1 MTQSRQL
8 AAIMFTDI
16 VGYTALMGKNEQ
28 LAFELLRKNRV
39 LQKPIIEEFGGRWIK
54 ELGDGILASF
64 PSVSN
69 AVYAAIR
76 IQEACFHSK
85 AFELRIGIHQGAVV
99 FENDDIFGDAV
110 NIASRLQALA
120 PPAGIFVSESV
131 QRDLSNKNEIQSEF
145 VGLENLKNVK
155 DPIRV
160 YKIFSA
166 GSETKAAKSQRLIKS
181 SILPDYDYDIL
192 ISYRYNDN
200 KYDGWVSEFVEKL
213 NQELSATLKDRL
225 SVFFDKNPE
234 DKREGFQREDGSVAQ
249 KIKSLI
255 FIPVISQTYCDINSP
270 VWKNEFGIF
279 QQEIKN
285 DSIGSNLKLPNGNT
299 VSRVIPIRIHDIDTE
314 DVKLLEAELSGSMR
328 SIDFIY
334 REEGVNRPLR
344 PADDEKQT
352 NLLRPMYRNQINKLA
367 NAIKE
372 IITGIKHDQKGSP
385 VEIPA
390 YQPTARQIVPN
401 VIATSL
407 SSAIKVQVIDRQ
419 RPNIYL
425 AWTSNDLKESRE
437 EMAIIL
443 QKAGFNVLPSVDCP
457 AGDETFKEKAAEEMK
472 KCVCSLHMLS
482 GEFGR
487 RFESNEEI
495 SFPQYQFLEAKN
507 KIVQGIPNGD
517 SARTDFNVFIWL
529 SPDTSKSVKPAQQD
543 FIKYIRNNIT
553 RNMMFSNSQGPMQ
566 LVDDMRVVIMKQD
579 AKVYDSKDTDIYF
592 IFNQQD
598 EQDAQIIVN
607 ELSLEYPVETLNI
620 LPEGEESYREMST
633 QQIPKSK
640 LAVVYFK
647 YAADWAL
654 PFIKQIWKQV
664 GGASSPTPMFL
675 VGDDNPQTNLARNFK
690 APRVTSLIIP
700 KESIPGEVKKEFSKL
715 I

>member
-1 MTQSRQL
+1 MPQSRQL

-16 VGYTALMGKNEQ
+16 VGYTALMGSNEQ
-28 LAFELLRKNRV
+28 KAFELLRKNREM
-39 LQKPIIEEFGGRWIK
+39 QRPIVEEFGGRWIK
-54 ELGDGILASF
+54 ELGDGILVSF
-64 PSVSN
+64 SAVSN
-69 AVYAAIR
+69 AVHAAMK
-76 IQEACFHSK
+76 IQETCRQSGE
-85 AFELRIGIHQGAVV
+85 FELRIGIHQGEVV

-120 PPAGIFVSESV
+120 PPTGIFVSESV
-131 QRDLSNKNEIQSEF
+131 QRDLANKKDIRSEF
-145 VGLENLKNVK
+145 VRVEHLKNVK
-155 DPIRV
+155 DPIQV

-166 GSETKAAKSQRLIKS
+166 GQETIQANTTAPVKS
-181 SILPDYDYDIL
+181 SILPGYDCDIH

-200 KYDGWVSEFVEKL
+200 KYDEWVTEFVEKL
-213 NQELSATLKDRL
+213 NQELSATLKDKL
-225 SVFFDKNPE
+225 SIFFDKSPE
-234 DKREGFQREDGSVAQ
+234 DQRKGFKQEDGLVST

-255 FIPVISQTYCDINSP
+255 FIPVISQTYCDTNSP
-270 VWKNEFGIF
+270 VWKNEFSVF
-279 QQEIKN
+279 LQEIKN
-285 DSIGSNLKLPNGNT
+285 DRIGSNLVLPNGNRL
-299 VSRVIPIRIHDIDTE
+299 SRVIPAKIHDIEVE
-314 DVKLLEAELSGSMR
+314 DIRLLESELSGSLR

-334 REEGVNRPLR
+334 RDDGVNRPLR
-344 PADDEKQT
+344 PLDDEKQV
-352 NLLRPMYRNQINKLA
+352 NALRPMYRNQINKLA

-372 IITGIKHDQKGSP
+372 IISAIKFGQQAGTAVTES
-385 VEIPA
+385 

-401 VIATSL
+401 VISTSL
-407 SSAIKVQVIDRQ
+407 SSGIKVQVIDRH

-425 AWTSNDLKESRE
+425 AWTSGDLKESRE

-443 QKAGFNVLPSVDCP
+443 QKAGFNVLPTVDCP
-457 AGDETFKEKAAEEMK
+457 ADDNAFKEKVAEEMQ

-487 RFESNEEI
+487 RFESNEEM
-495 SFPQYQFLEAKN
+495 SFPQYQFLEAKKRIN
-507 KIVQGIPNGD
+507 AGG
-517 SARTDFNVFIWL
+517 ADFNVFVWHSEHNSQSI
-529 SPDTSKSVKPAQQD
+529 KPSQQE

-553 RNMMFSNSQGPMQ
+553 RNMMFSNSLGPMQ

-598 EQDAQIIVN
+598 EQEAQLIVD
-607 ELSLEYPVETLNI
+607 ELSLDYPVETLNI

-675 VGDDNPQTNLARNFK
+675 VGDDNPHTNLARNFK
-690 APRVTSLIIP
+690 APRVTSLIVP
-700 KESIPGEVKKEFSKL
+700 KETIPTEVKKVYSGL
-715 I
+715 N

>member
-1 MTQSRQL
+1 MTQTRQL

-16 VGYTALMGKNEQ
+16 VGYTAMMGNDEQ
-28 LAFELLRKNRV
+28 KAFELLRKNREI
-39 LQKPIIEEFGGRWIK
+39 QKPIIEEFGGQWIK
-54 ELGDGILASF
+54 ELGDGVMASF
-64 PSVSN
+64 SAASN
-69 AVYAAIR
+69 AVYAAKK
-76 IQEACFHSK
+76 IQEACYTSK
-85 AFELRIGIHQGAVV
+85 AFELRIGIHQGEVV
-99 FENDDIFGDAV
+99 FENGDVFGDAV

-120 PPAGIFVSESV
+120 PPAGIYVSGSV
-131 QRDLSNKNEIQSEF
+131 HRDLVNKSDIRSEF
-145 VGLENLKNVK
+145 SRIENLKNVK
-155 DPIRV
+155 EPIHV

-166 GSETKAAKSQRLIKS
+166 GNEVNQTKSKRLINS
-181 SILPDYDYDIL
+181 SIIPDYDYDVH

-200 KYDGWVSEFVEKL
+200 NYDGWVTEFVEKL
-213 NQELSATLKDRL
+213 NQELSATLKDKL
-225 SVFFDKNPE
+225 TIFFDKNPE
-234 DKREGFQREDGSVAQ
+234 DKRMGFENEDGSTTP
-249 KIKSLI
+249 KINSLI
-255 FIPVISQTYCDINSP
+255 FIPIISLTYCDVNSP
-270 VWKNEFGIF
+270 VWKNEFRVF
-279 QQEIKN
+279 QEEIKN
-285 DSIGSNLKLPNGNT
+285 DSFGTNIKLPNGNNT
-299 VSRVIPIRIHDIDTE
+299 SRVIPVKIHDIDTD
-314 DVKLLEAELSGSMR
+314 DVKFLESSLSGGLR

-334 REEGVNRPLR
+334 REQGINRPLH
-344 PADDEKQT
+344 PTDDEKNDNPQ
-352 NLLRPMYRNQINKLA
+352 RPKYRNQINKLA
-367 NAIKE
+367 NVIKE
-372 IITGIKHDQKGSP
+372 IISGIKQSKQSKP
-385 VEIPA
+385 VEAPS

-401 VIATSL
+401 VFSTSL

-443 QKAGFNVLPSVDCP
+443 QKAGFNVLPSIDCP
-457 AGDETFKEKAAEEMK
+457 ADDETFKEKVAEEMK

-487 RFESNEEI
+487 RFESDEEV
-495 SFPQYQFLEAKN
+495 SFPQHQFLEGKN
-507 KIVQGIPNGD
+507 KVDTPGSG
-517 SARTDFNVFIWL
+517 FNVFVWQTPESGNSI
-529 SPDTSKSVKPAQQD
+529 KPAQQN

-579 AKVYDSKDTDIYF
+579 AKVYDSKDTEIYF

-598 EQDAQIIVN
+598 EQEAMIIVN
-607 ELSLEYPVETLNI
+607 ELSLEFPVETMNI
-620 LPEGEESYREMST
+620 LPEGEDSYREMTS

-675 VGDDNPQTNLARNFK
+675 VGEDNPQSNLARNFK
-690 APRVTSLIIP
+690 APRVTSSIVP
-700 KESIPGEVKKEFSKL
+700 KETIPAAVKKEYNKL
-715 I
+715 M

>member
-1 MTQSRQL
+1 MSQSRQL

-16 VGYTALMGKNEQ
+16 VGYTAMMGNDEQ
-28 LAFELLRKNRV
+28 KAFELLRKNREI
-39 LQKPIIEEFGGRWIK
+39 QKPIIEEFGGQWIK
-54 ELGDGILASF
+54 ELGDGVMASF
-64 PSVSN
+64 SAASN
-69 AVYAAIR
+69 AVYAAIK

-85 AFELRIGIHQGAVV
+85 AFELRIGIHQGEVV
-99 FENDDIFGDAV
+99 FENGDVFGDAV

-120 PPAGIFVSESV
+120 PPAGIYVSESV
-131 QRDLSNKNEIQSEF
+131 HRNIANKTDIRSEF
-145 VGLENLKNVK
+145 LRIENLKNVK
-155 DPIRV
+155 EPIQV

-166 GSETKAAKSQRLIKS
+166 GNEVNEIKSKRLINS
-181 SILPDYDYDIL
+181 SIIPEYDYDVH

-200 KYDGWVSEFVEKL
+200 NYDGWVTEFVEKL
-213 NQELSATLKDRL
+213 NQELSATLKDKL
-225 SVFFDKNPE
+225 TIFFDKNPE
-234 DKREGFQREDGSVAQ
+234 DKRVGFENEDGSTTT
-249 KIKSLI
+249 KINSLI
-255 FIPVISQTYCDINSP
+255 FIPIISLTYCDVNSP
-270 VWKNEFGIF
+270 VWKNEFRIF
-279 QQEIKN
+279 QEEIKN
-285 DSIGSNLKLPNGNT
+285 DSFGTTIKLLNGNIA
-299 VSRVIPIRIHDIDTE
+299 SRVIPVKIHDIDTE
-314 DVKLLEAELSGSMR
+314 DVKLLESALSGGLR

-334 REEGVNRPLR
+334 REQGINRPLH
-344 PADDEKQT
+344 PTDDDKHDNPQ
-352 NLLRPMYRNQINKLA
+352 RPMYRNQINKLA
-367 NAIKE
+367 NVIKE
-372 IITGIKHDQKGSP
+372 IISGIKQSKQSNP
-385 VEIPA
+385 VEMPS

-401 VIATSL
+401 VISTSL
-407 SSAIKVQVIDRQ
+407 SSAINVQVINRQ

-457 AGDETFKEKAAEEMK
+457 ADDETFKEKTAEEIQ

-487 RFESNEEI
+487 RFESDEEI
-495 SFPQYQFLEAKN
+495 SFPQYQFLEAKK
-507 KIVQGIPNGD
+507 KID
-517 SARTDFNVFIWL
+517 AAADFNVFVWQLPENSI
-529 SPDTSKSVKPAQQD
+529 SIKPAQQN
-543 FIKYIRNNIT
+543 FIKHIRNNIT

-566 LVDDMRVVIMKQD
+566 LVDDMRVVMMKQD
-579 AKVYDSKDTDIYF
+579 ATVYDSKDTDIFF

-598 EQDAQIIVN
+598 ELEANIIIDK
-607 ELSLEYPVETLNI
+607 LSLEFPVETMNI
-620 LPEGEESYREMST
+620 LPDREDSYREMTS

-675 VGDDNPQTNLARNFK
+675 VGEDNPQSNLARNFK
-690 APRVTSLIIP
+690 APRVTSSIIP
-700 KESIPGEVKKEFSKL
+700 KETIPAEVKKEFSKL

>member
-1 MTQSRQL
+1 MSQSRQL

-16 VGYTALMGKNEQ
+16 VGYTAMMGNDEQ
-28 LAFELLRKNRV
+28 KAFELLRKNREI
-39 LQKPIIEEFGGRWIK
+39 QKPIIEEFGGQWIK
-54 ELGDGILASF
+54 ELGDGVMASF
-64 PSVSN
+64 SAASN
-69 AVYAAIR
+69 AVYAAIK

-85 AFELRIGIHQGAVV
+85 AFELRIGIHQGEVV
-99 FENDDIFGDAV
+99 FENGDVFGDAV

-120 PPAGIFVSESV
+120 PPAGIYVSESV
-131 QRDLSNKNEIQSEF
+131 HRNIANKTDIRSEF
-145 VGLENLKNVK
+145 LRIENLKNVK
-155 DPIRV
+155 EPIQV

-166 GSETKAAKSQRLIKS
+166 GNEVNEIKSKRLINS
-181 SILPDYDYDIL
+181 SIIPEYDYDVH

-200 KYDGWVSEFVEKL
+200 NYDGWVTEFVEKL
-213 NQELSATLKDRL
+213 NQELSATLKDKL
-225 SVFFDKNPE
+225 TIFFDKNPE
-234 DKREGFQREDGSVAQ
+234 DKRMGFENEDGSTTP
-249 KIKSLI
+249 KINSLI
-255 FIPVISQTYCDINSP
+255 FIPIISLTYCDVNSP
-270 VWKNEFGIF
+270 VWKNEFRIF
-279 QQEIKN
+279 QEEIKN
-285 DSIGSNLKLPNGNT
+285 DSFGTTIKLLNGNIA
-299 VSRVIPIRIHDIDTE
+299 SRVIPVKIHDIDTE
-314 DVKLLEAELSGSMR
+314 DVKLLESALSGGLR

-334 REEGVNRPLR
+334 REQGINRPLH
-344 PADDEKQT
+344 PTDDDKHDNPQ
-352 NLLRPMYRNQINKLA
+352 RPMYRNQINKLA
-367 NAIKE
+367 NVIKE
-372 IITGIKHDQKGSP
+372 IISGIKQSKQSNP
-385 VEIPA
+385 VEMPS

-401 VIATSL
+401 VISTSL
-407 SSAIKVQVIDRQ
+407 SSAINVQVINRQ

-457 AGDETFKEKAAEEMK
+457 ADDETFKEKTAEEIQ

-487 RFESNEEI
+487 RFESDEEI
-495 SFPQYQFLEAKN
+495 SFPQYQFLEAKK
-507 KIVQGIPNGD
+507 KID
-517 SARTDFNVFIWL
+517 AAADFNVFVWQLPENSI
-529 SPDTSKSVKPAQQD
+529 SIKPAQQN
-543 FIKYIRNNIT
+543 FIKHIRNNIT

-566 LVDDMRVVIMKQD
+566 LVDDMRVVMMKQD
-579 AKVYDSKDTDIYF
+579 ATVYDSKDTDIFF

-598 EQDAQIIVN
+598 ELEANIIIDK
-607 ELSLEYPVETLNI
+607 LSLEFPVETMNI
-620 LPEGEESYREMST
+620 LPDGEDAYREMTS

-675 VGDDNPQTNLARNFK
+675 VGEDNPQSNLARNFK
-690 APRVTSLIIP
+690 APRVTSSIIP
-700 KESIPGEVKKEFSKL
+700 KETIPAEVKKEFSKL

>member
-1 MTQSRQL
+1 MSQSRQL

-16 VGYTALMGKNEQ
+16 VGYTALMGNNEQ
-28 LAFELLRKNRV
+28 KAFELLRKNREI
-39 LQKPIIEEFGGRWIK
+39 QKPIIEEFGGRWVK
-54 ELGDGILASF
+54 ELGDGVMASF
-64 PSVSN
+64 LSVSN
-69 AVYAAIR
+69 AVYAAIK
-76 IQEACFHSK
+76 IQEACYNAK
-85 AFELRIGIHQGAVV
+85 AFELRIGIHQGEVV

-131 QRDLSNKNEIQSEF
+131 QRDLSNKNDIRSEF
-145 VGLENLKNVK
+145 VREENLKNVK
-155 DPIRV
+155 DTIKV
-160 YKIFSA
+160 YKIFSTGKGTEEVVTQKLTHA
-166 GSETKAAKSQRLIKS
+166 
-181 SILPDYDYDIL
+181 SIIPGYDYDIH

-213 NQELSATLKDRL
+213 NQELSATLKDKL
-225 SVFFDKNPE
+225 TIYFDKRPE
-234 DKREGFQREDGSVAQ
+234 ESREAESSAQ

-270 VWKNEFGIF
+270 VWKNEFNIF
-279 QQEIKN
+279 QNEIKN
-285 DSIGSNLKLPNGNT
+285 DSIGSNIKLINGNT
-299 VSRVIPIRIHDIDTE
+299 ASRVIPVKIHDIDKD
-314 DVKLLEAELSGSMR
+314 DVKLLEAELSGSLR

-344 PADDEKQT
+344 PVDDEKHA
-352 NLLRPMYRNQINKLA
+352 NPLRPMYRNQINKLA

-372 IITGIKHDQKGSP
+372 IISGIKLNQKGNT
-385 VEIPA
+385 VEAPA
-390 YQPTARQIVPN
+390 YHPTARQIVPN
-401 VIATSL
+401 VISTSV
-407 SSAIKVQVIDRQ
+407 SSAIKVAVIDRQ

-443 QKAGFNVLPSVDCP
+443 QKAGFNVLPTVDCP
-457 AGDETFKEKAAEEMK
+457 ADDDTFKQKTAEEMK

-487 RFESNEEI
+487 RFESDEEI
-495 SFPQYQFLEAKN
+495 SFPQHQFLEAKN
-507 KIVQGIPNGD
+507 RIGASG
-517 SARTDFNVFIWL
+517 SDFNVFVWL
-529 SPDTSKSVKPAQQD
+529 SPNSDSSVKPSQQN

-553 RNMMFSNSQGPMQ
+553 RNMMFSNSHGPMQ
-566 LVDDMRVVIMKQD
+566 LVDDMRVVMMKQD

-598 EQDAQIIVN
+598 EQEAMVIVD
-607 ELSLEYPVETLNI
+607 ELSQEFPVETLNI
-620 LPEGEESYREMST
+620 LPEGEDSYREMSS

-675 VGDDNPQTNLARNFK
+675 VGESEPQSNLARNFR
-690 APRVTSLIIP
+690 APRVTSSIVP
-700 KESIPGEVKKEFSKL
+700 KETIPMEVKKEYSKL
-715 I
+715 N

>member
-1 MTQSRQL
+1 MSQSRQL

-16 VGYTALMGKNEQ
+16 VGYTALMGNNEER
-28 LAFELLRKNRV
+28 AFELLRKNREI
-39 LQKPIIEEFGGRWIK
+39 QKPVIEEFGGRWIK
-54 ELGDGILASF
+54 ELGDGIMASF

-69 AVYAAIR
+69 AVYAAIK
-76 IQEACFHSK
+76 IQEACYNSK
-85 AFELRIGIHQGAVV
+85 AFELRIGIHQGEVV

-110 NIASRLQALA
+110 NIASRLQVLA

-131 QRDLSNKNEIQSEF
+131 QRDLSNKNDIRTEF
-145 VGLENLKNVK
+145 VRIENLKNVK

-160 YKIFSA
+160 YRIISA
-166 GSETKAAKSQRLIKS
+166 GKDIKEVKSQRLTNA
-181 SILPDYDYDIL
+181 SILQDFDYDIH

-225 SVFFDKNPE
+225 SIFFDKNPE
-234 DKREGFQREDGSVAQ
+234 DGREDGSSAQ
-249 KIKSLI
+249 KIKALI

-270 VWKNEFGIF
+270 VWKNEFRIF
-279 QQEIKN
+279 QNEIKN
-285 DSIGSNLKLPNGNT
+285 DSIGGNLKLSNGNT
-299 VSRVIPIRIHDIDTE
+299 ASRVIPVKIHDIDTD
-314 DVKLLEAELSGSMR
+314 DVKLLESELSGSLR

-334 REEGVNRPLR
+334 REEGVNRPLS
-344 PADDEKQT
+344 PADDEKHA
-352 NLLRPMYRNQINKLA
+352 NALRPMYRNQINKLA

-372 IITGIKHDQKGSP
+372 IVSAIKLNQKGSP
-385 VEIPA
+385 AESPS
-390 YQPTARQIVPN
+390 YHPTARQIVPN
-401 VIATSL
+401 VISTSI
-407 SSAIKVQVIDRQ
+407 SSTIKVQVIDRQ

-425 AWTSNDLKESRE
+425 AWTSGDLKESRE

-457 AGDETFKEKAAEEMK
+457 ADDETFKEKTAQEIK

-487 RFESNEEI
+487 RFESDEEI
-495 SFPQYQFLEAKN
+495 SFPQYQFLEAKK
-507 KIVQGIPNGD
+507 KID
-517 SARTDFNVFIWL
+517 SPGTDFNVFVWL
-529 SPDTSKSVKPAQQD
+529 SPDNTKSIKPAQQE

-553 RNMMFSNSQGPMQ
+553 RNMMFSNSHGPMQ

-579 AKVYDSKDTDIYF
+579 AKVYDSKDTDIFF

-598 EQDAQIIVN
+598 EHEAKNIVD
-607 ELSLEYPVETLNI
+607 ELSLEFPVETLNI
-620 LPEGEESYREMST
+620 LPDGEESYREMSS

-675 VGDDNPQTNLARNFK
+675 VGEDNPHTNLARNFK
-690 APRVTSLIIP
+690 APRVTSSIVP
-700 KESIPGEVKKEFSKL
+700 KETIPTEVKKVYSKV

>member
-1 MTQSRQL
+1 MLQSRQL

-16 VGYTALMGKNEQ
+16 VGYTALMGNNEQ
-28 LAFELLRKNRV
+28 KAFELLRKNREI
-39 LQKPIIEEFGGRWIK
+39 QKPIIEEFGGRWIK
-54 ELGDGILASF
+54 ELGDGVLASF
-64 PSVSN
+64 PLVSS
-69 AVYAAIR
+69 AVYAAVK
-76 IQEACFHSK
+76 IQEACYNSK
-85 AFELRIGIHQGAVV
+85 AFELRIGIHQGEVV
-99 FENDDIFGDAV
+99 FENEDIFGDAV

-120 PPAGIFVSESV
+120 PPAGIYVSESV
-131 QRDLSNKNEIQSEF
+131 QRDLANKNDIRSEF
-145 VGLENLKNVK
+145 VRVENLKNVK
-155 DPIRV
+155 EPIRV

-166 GSETKAAKSQRLIKS
+166 GKEPSVAKSQRLIRS
-181 SILPDYDYDIL
+181 SILPDYDYDIH

-200 KYDGWVSEFVEKL
+200 KYDGWVSELVDKL
-213 NQELSATLKDRL
+213 NQELSATLKDKL
-225 SVFFDKNPE
+225 SIFFDKSPE
-234 DKREGFQREDGSVAQ
+234 DKREESQQEDGTFTP
-249 KIKSLI
+249 KIKSLL
-255 FIPVISQTYCDINSP
+255 FIPVISQTYCDNNSP
-270 VWKNEFGIF
+270 VWKNEFRIF
-279 QQEIKN
+279 QDEIKN
-285 DSIGSNLKLPNGNT
+285 DHIGGTIKLSNGNM
-299 VSRVIPIRIHDIDTE
+299 VSRVMPIKIHDIDN
-314 DVKLLEAELSGSMR
+314 DDIKLLESELSGGLR

-334 REEGVNRPLR
+334 REQGVNRPLH
-344 PADDEKQT
+344 PTDDDKHDSSQK
-352 NLLRPMYRNQINKLA
+352 PMYRNQINKLA

-372 IITGIKHDQKGSP
+372 IISGIKLSQQNSSP
-385 VEIPA
+385 FFSEN

-401 VIATSL
+401 VTAKSISA
-407 SSAIKVQVIDRQ
+407 AIKVQVIDRQ

-457 AGDETFKEKAAEEMK
+457 ADDETFRAKAAEEIK

-487 RFESNEEI
+487 RFESDEEI
-495 SFPQYQFLEAKN
+495 SFPQYQFMEAKK
-507 KIVQGIPNGD
+507 KIDAPGPG
-517 SARTDFNVFIWL
+517 FNVFVWL
-529 SPDTSKSVKPAQQD
+529 SPESSRSIRPAQQE

-579 AKVYDSKDTDIYF
+579 VKVYDSKDTDIYF

-598 EQDAQIIVN
+598 EQEAMAIVE
-607 ELSLEYPVETLNI
+607 ELSLEFPVETMNI
-620 LPEGEESYREMST
+620 LPDGEESYREMSS

-675 VGDDNPQTNLARNFK
+675 VGEDNPQSNLARNFK
-690 APRVTSLIIP
+690 APRVISSIVP
-700 KESIPGEVKKEFSKL
+700 KETIPAEVKRVYNTL
-715 I
+715 N

>member
-1 MTQSRQL
+1 MTQNRQL

-16 VGYTALMGKNEQ
+16 VGYTAMMGNNEQ
-28 LAFELLRKNRV
+28 KAFELLRKNREI
-39 LQKPIIEEFGGRWIK
+39 QKPIIEELGGRWIK
-54 ELGDGILASF
+54 ELGDGVLASF

-69 AVYAAIR
+69 AVYAAIK
-76 IQEACFHSK
+76 IQEACFQAK
-85 AFELRIGIHQGAVV
+85 DFELRIGIHLGEVV

-120 PPAGIFVSESV
+120 PPGGIFVSESV
-131 QRDLSNKNEIQSEF
+131 QRDLTNKKDIQSEF
-145 VGLENLKNVK
+145 VRVENLKNVK
-155 DPIRV
+155 DPIQV

-166 GSETKAAKSQRLIKS
+166 GTQTNTTNELRPSGFSRS
-181 SILPDYDYDIL
+181 SILPGYDCDIH
-192 ISYRYNDN
+192 ISFRYNDN
-200 KYDGWVSEFVEKL
+200 KYDGWITEFVEKL
-213 NQELSATLKDRL
+213 NQELSATLKDKL
-225 SVFFDKNPE
+225 SIFFDKNPE
-234 DKREGFQREDGSVAQ
+234 DKREKFQQEDGSYSN

-255 FIPVISQTYCDINSP
+255 FIPVISQTYCDVNSP
-270 VWKNEFGIF
+270 VWLNEFRVF

-285 DSIGSNLKLPNGNT
+285 DSVGANLTLPNGNR
-299 VSRVIPIRIHDIDTE
+299 VSRVIPAKIHDIDTE
-314 DVKLLEAELSGSMR
+314 DLRLLESELSGSMR
-328 SIDFIY
+328 SIDFIF
-334 REEGVNRPLR
+334 REDGVNRPLR
-344 PADDEKQT
+344 PMDDEKSA
-352 NLLRPMYRNQINKLA
+352 NPLRPMYRNQINKLA

-372 IITGIKHDQKGSP
+372 IITGIKLQLNGSP
-385 VEIPA
+385 VSSSS
-390 YQPTARQIVPN
+390 YQPTARQLVPN
-401 VIATSL
+401 IIATSL
-407 SSAIKVQVIDRQ
+407 SSAINVQVIDRH

-425 AWTSNDLKESRE
+425 AWTSVDLKESRE

-457 AGDETFKEKAAEEMK
+457 ADDTTFKERVAEEMQK
-472 KCVCSLHMLS
+472 SVCSLHMLS

-487 RFESNEEI
+487 RFESDEEM
-495 SFPQYQFLEAKN
+495 SFPQYQFLEAK
-507 KIVQGIPNGD
+507 KRIAQGN
-517 SARTDFNVFIWL
+517 SADADYNVFVWL
-529 SPDTSKSVKPAQQD
+529 TQQNSQSIKPSQQE

-553 RNMMFSNSQGPMQ
+553 RNMMFSNSLGPMQ
-566 LVDDMRVVIMKQD
+566 LIDDIRVVIMKQD

-598 EQDAQIIVN
+598 EQEAQIIVDQ
-607 ELSLEYPVETLNI
+607 LSLEYPVETLNI

-700 KESIPGEVKKEFSKL
+700 KEAIPGEVKKEFSKL

>member
-1 MTQSRQL
+1 MLQSRQL

-16 VGYTALMGKNEQ
+16 VGYTALMGNNEQ
-28 LAFELLRKNRV
+28 KAFELLHKNREI
-39 LQKPIIEEFGGRWIK
+39 QKPIIEEFGGRWIK
-54 ELGDGILASF
+54 ELGDGVLASF
-64 PSVSN
+64 PLVSS
-69 AVYAAIR
+69 AVYAAVK
-76 IQEACFHSK
+76 IQEACYNSK
-85 AFELRIGIHQGAVV
+85 AFELRIGIHQGEVV
-99 FENDDIFGDAV
+99 FENEDIFGDAV

-120 PPAGIFVSESV
+120 PPAGIYVSESV
-131 QRDLSNKNEIQSEF
+131 QRDLANKNDIRSEF
-145 VGLENLKNVK
+145 VRVENLKNVK
-155 DPIRV
+155 EPIRV

-166 GSETKAAKSQRLIKS
+166 GKEPSVAKSQRLIRS
-181 SILPDYDYDIL
+181 SILPDYDYDIH

-200 KYDGWVSEFVEKL
+200 KYDGWVSELVDKL
-213 NQELSATLKDRL
+213 NQELSATLKDKL
-225 SVFFDKNPE
+225 SIFFDKSPE
-234 DKREGFQREDGSVAQ
+234 DKREEFQQEDGTFTP
-249 KIKSLI
+249 KIKSLL
-255 FIPVISQTYCDINSP
+255 FIPVISQTYCDNNSP
-270 VWKNEFGIF
+270 VWKNEFRIF
-279 QQEIKN
+279 QDEIKN
-285 DSIGSNLKLPNGNT
+285 DHIGGTIKLSNGNM
-299 VSRVIPIRIHDIDTE
+299 VSRVMPIKIHDIDN
-314 DVKLLEAELSGSMR
+314 DDIKLLESELSGGLR

-334 REEGVNRPLR
+334 REQGVNRPLH
-344 PADDEKQT
+344 PTDDDKHDSSQK
-352 NLLRPMYRNQINKLA
+352 PMYRNQINKLA

-372 IITGIKHDQKGSP
+372 IISGIKLSQQNSSP
-385 VEIPA
+385 FFSEN

-401 VIATSL
+401 VTAKSISA
-407 SSAIKVQVIDRQ
+407 AIKVQVIDRQ

-457 AGDETFKEKAAEEMK
+457 ADDETFRAKAAEEIK

-487 RFESNEEI
+487 RFESDEEI
-495 SFPQYQFLEAKN
+495 SFPQYQFMEAKK
-507 KIVQGIPNGD
+507 KIDAPGPG
-517 SARTDFNVFIWL
+517 FNVFVWL
-529 SPDTSKSVKPAQQD
+529 SPESSRSIRPAQQE
-543 FIKYIRNNIT
+543 FIKHIRNNIT

-579 AKVYDSKDTDIYF
+579 VKVYDSKDTDIYF

-598 EQDAQIIVN
+598 EQEAMAIVE
-607 ELSLEYPVETLNI
+607 ELSLEFPVETMNI
-620 LPEGEESYREMST
+620 LPDGEESYREMSS

-675 VGDDNPQTNLARNFK
+675 VGEDNPQSNLARNFK
-690 APRVTSLIIP
+690 APRVISSIVPKEIIP
-700 KESIPGEVKKEFSKL
+700 AEVKRVYNTL
-715 I
+715 N

>member
-1 MTQSRQL
+1 MSQSRQL

-16 VGYTALMGKNEQ
+16 VGYTALMGNNEQ
-28 LAFELLRKNRV
+28 KAFELLHQNREI
-39 LQKPIIEEFGGRWIK
+39 QKPIIEAFGGRWIK
-54 ELGDGILASF
+54 ELGDGVMASF

-69 AVYAAIR
+69 AVYAAIK
-76 IQEACFHSK
+76 IQEACYNAK
-85 AFELRIGIHQGAVV
+85 TFELRIGIHIGEVV

-131 QRDLSNKNEIQSEF
+131 QRDLTNKNDIRSEF
-145 VGLENLKNVK
+145 VRTENLKNVK
-155 DPIRV
+155 DPIQV

-166 GSETKAAKSQRLIKS
+166 GNEINEAKQRLVKS
-181 SILPDYDYDIL
+181 SILPGYDYDIH
-192 ISYRYNDN
+192 ISYRDNDN

-225 SVFFDKNPE
+225 SIFFDKNPE
-234 DKREGFQREDGSVAQ
+234 GKEEGFQKQ
-249 KIKSLI
+249 KEIKSLL

-270 VWKNEFGIF
+270 VWKNEFRIF

-285 DSIGSNLKLPNGNT
+285 DKIGANLKSPNGNI
-299 VSRVIPIRIHDIDTE
+299 VSRIIPVKIHDIDTE
-314 DVKLLEAELSGSMR
+314 DVRLLESELSGSMR
-328 SIDFIY
+328 SIDFIFG
-334 REEGVNRPLR
+334 EEGVNRPLR
-344 PADDEKQT
+344 PIDDEK
-352 NLLRPMYRNQINKLA
+352 NSNSIRPMYRNQINKLA

-372 IITGIKHDQKGSP
+372 VIAGIKLNEQGSP
-385 VEIPA
+385 VVTTS
-390 YQPTARQIVPN
+390 YQPTSRQIVPN
-401 VIATSL
+401 VISTSL
-407 SSAIKVQVIDRQ
+407 SSAIKVQVIDRN
-419 RPNIYL
+419 RPNIFL
-425 AWTSNDLKESRE
+425 AWTSSDLKESRE

-443 QKAGFNVLPSVDCP
+443 QKAGFNVLPSIDCP
-457 AGDETFKEKAAEEMK
+457 SDDTTFIEKVAEEMK
-472 KCVCSLHMLS
+472 KCICSLHMLS

-487 RFESNEEI
+487 RFESDEEM
-495 SFPQYQFLEAKN
+495 SFPQYQFMESR
-507 KIVQGIPNGD
+507 KIID
-517 SARTDFNVFIWL
+517 SGADDFNVFVWL
-529 SPDTSKSVKPAQQD
+529 NQKSNQPIKPSQQE
-543 FIKYIRNNIT
+543 FIKFIRNNIT
-553 RNMMFSNSQGPMQ
+553 RNMMFSNSMGPMQ

-579 AKVYDSKDTDIYF
+579 VKVYDSKDTDIYF

-598 EQDAQIIVN
+598 EQEAQIIVDQ
-607 ELSLEYPVETLNI
+607 LSMEYPVETLNI

-700 KESIPGEVKKEFSKL
+700 KETIPEEVKKEFSKL
-715 I
+715 N

>member
-1 MTQSRQL
+1 MSQSRQL

-16 VGYTALMGKNEQ
+16 VGYTAMMGNNEQ
-28 LAFELLRKNRV
+28 KAIDLLRKNREI
-39 LQKPIIEEFGGRWIK
+39 QKPIIEEFGGRWIK
-54 ELGDGILASF
+54 ELGDGVMASF
-64 PSVSN
+64 LSVSN
-69 AVYAAIR
+69 AVYAAIK
-76 IQEACFHSK
+76 IQEACFQSN
-85 AFELRIGIHQGAVV
+85 AFQLRIGIHQGEVV

-120 PPAGIFVSESV
+120 PPAAIFVSESV
-131 QRDLSNKNEIQSEF
+131 QRDLSNKNDIRTEF
-145 VGLENLKNVK
+145 VREETLKNVK

-160 YKIFSA
+160 FKISPT
-166 GSETKAAKSQRLIKS
+166 GKNTEEGKTRKLTKS
-181 SILPDYDYDIL
+181 SIIPGFDYDIH

-200 KYDGWVSEFVEKL
+200 KYDGWVSEFVEKI
-213 NQELSATLKDRL
+213 NQELSATLKDKL
-225 SVFFDKNPE
+225 TIYFDKSPE
-234 DKREGFQREDGSVAQ
+234 ESRGESPQEDGSVSQ
-249 KIKSLI
+249 KINSLI
-255 FIPVISQTYCDINSP
+255 FIPVISQTYCDVNSP
-270 VWKNEFGIF
+270 VWKNEFRIF
-279 QQEIKN
+279 QNEIKK
-285 DSIGSNLKLPNGNT
+285 DSIGSNIKLTNGNT
-299 VSRVIPIRIHDIDTE
+299 ASRVIPVKIHDIDTD
-314 DVKLLEAELSGSMR
+314 DVKLLETELSGGLR

-344 PADDEKQT
+344 PVDDDKNANT
-352 NLLRPMYRNQINKLA
+352 LRPMYRNQINKLA

-372 IITGIKHDQKGSP
+372 IITGIKLNQKGST
-385 VEIPA
+385 VETPS

-401 VIATSL
+401 VISTSV
-407 SSAIKVQVIDRQ
+407 SSAIKVAVIDRQ

-443 QKAGFNVLPSVDCP
+443 QKAGFNVLPTVDCP
-457 AGDETFKEKAAEEMK
+457 ADDETFKQKTAEEMK

-487 RFESNEEI
+487 RFESDEDV
-495 SFPQYQFLEAKN
+495 SFPQHQFMEAKN
-507 KIVQGIPNGD
+507 KIGETG
-517 SARTDFNVFIWL
+517 TDFNVFVWL
-529 SPDTSKSVKPAQQD
+529 SPNSERSMKPSQQN

-553 RNMMFSNSQGPMQ
+553 HNMMFSNSQGPMQ
-566 LVDDMRVVIMKQD
+566 LVDDMRVVMMKQD

-598 EQDAQIIVN
+598 EQEAMVIVN
-607 ELSLEYPVETLNI
+607 ELSLEFPVETLNI
-620 LPEGEESYREMST
+620 LPEGEDSYREMSS

-675 VGDDNPQTNLARNFK
+675 VGESDPQSNLARNFR
-690 APRVTSLIIP
+690 APRVTSSIVP
-700 KESIPGEVKKEFSKL
+700 KETIPTEVKKEYSKL

>member
-28 LAFELLRKNRV
+28 LAFELLRKNRE

-69 AVYAAIR
+69 AVYAAIK
-76 IQEACFHSK
+76 IQEACYQAK
-85 AFELRIGIHQGAVV
+85 DFELRIGIHLGEVV

-110 NIASRLQALA
+110 NIASRLQVLA
-120 PPAGIFVSESV
+120 PPGGIFVSESV
-131 QRDLSNKNEIQSEF
+131 QRDLSNKNDIQSEF

-155 DPIRV
+155 DPIQV

-166 GSETKAAKSQRLIKS
+166 GSETNEAKTQRLIKS
-181 SILPDYDYDIL
+181 SILPDYDYDIH

-200 KYDGWVSEFVEKL
+200 KYGGWVSEFVDKL

-234 DKREGFQREDGSVAQ
+234 DRRQGFQREDGTVTQ

-299 VSRVIPIRIHDIDTE
+299 VSRVIPIRIHDIDNE
-314 DVKLLEAELSGSMR
+314 DVKLLETELSGSMR

-372 IITGIKHDQKGSP
+372 IITGIKQYQKGSP

-507 KIVQGIPNGD
+507 KIVQGAPAGY
-517 SARTDFNVFIWL
+517 SGGADFNVFIWL
-529 SPDTSKSVKPAQQD
+529 SPDTSRSVKPAQQD